1 MSTHVLERLSISRAL
16 NGSVRLMF
24 RCPYHDDR
32 NPSFSVIITDGH
44 IASMKCFAGCK
55 LDYDRRMEIKDMLTS
70 DSRLLGLISEKGE
83 RMEKLQ
89 DVEKLLASF
98 CSKRGISLD
107 TAKAF
112 GLKIVTSD
120 LEPSLSKI
128 GATAGVLIPLKGLL
142 HGDSYQIRILL
153 PESEEKR
160 RRFLS
165 ASGSNADL
173 YVISETNGAPVIF
186 CEGPIKGIVLFEV
199 LHALDIPASV
209 VCTTGVSSAQ
219 SEDVIKALAG
229 FVSKT
234 NASKV
239 IIAMDADEAG
249 MRASNVLLRRLS
261 GLNVRVTEIDHNTVR
276 NELTLLGSEQF
287 GIDDYVIAM
296 KRAGK
301 LNVGNAIPVVRRL
314 KPVSVAKI
322 VGQSQSFLF
331 EPLIPLGVMT
341 IIEGNPGCGK
351 SFLTVGLSCSVATGK
366 PLCLGE
372 NVLTPSVSGSVL
384 VFSCEDSPTVVSMR
398 TAMLHRG
405 NRPENVYYEFEPFD
419 MVKSLDEI
427 EDLVQM
433 YKPKL
438 VIIDPLMNYMGAE
451 SDVYRDNAVRAVLTP
466 YTKMASKYGFA
477 FVVVRHLR
485 KNAGDAAAVCRGI
498 GSIGFS
504 GLARCVLS
512 LEQDEN
518 GVITVSVAKHSYMPI
533 RTSFSYTIGDMR
545 VG

>member
-1 MSTHVLERLSISRAL
+1 A
-16 NGSVRLMF
+16 
-24 RCPYHDDR
+24 
-32 NPSFSVIITDGH
+32 
-44 IASMKCFAGCK
+44 
-55 LDYDRRMEIKDMLTS
+55 
-70 DSRLLGLISEKGE
+70 
-83 RMEKLQ
+83 Q
-89 DVEKLLASF
+89 
-98 CSKRGISLD
+98 
-107 TAKAF
+107 
-112 GLKIVTSD
+112 
-120 LEPSLSKI
+120 
-128 GATAGVLIPLKGLL
+128 
-142 HGDSYQIRILL
+142 GD
-153 PESEEKR
+153 
-160 RRFLS
+160 
-165 ASGSNADL
+165 
-173 YVISETNGAPVIF
+173 
-186 CEGPIKGIVLFEV
+186 
-199 LHALDIPASV
+199 
-209 VCTTGVSSAQ
+209 
-219 SEDVIKALAG
+219 DVIKALAG

-249 MRASNVLLRRLS
+249 MRASGVLLRRLS
-261 GLNVRVTEIDHNTVR
+261 GLNVRVAEIDYNTVR

-301 LNVGNAIPVVRRL
+301 LSVSNAIPLVRRL

-331 EPLIPLGVMT
+331 EPLIPMGVMT

-351 SFLTVGLSCSVATGK
+351 SFLTIGMSCSVATGK
-366 PLCLGE
+366 PLYLGE
-372 NVLTPSVSGSVL
+372 NVLTPSVSGNVL
-384 VFSCEDSPTVVSMR
+384 VFSCEDSPTVVSIR
-398 TAMLHRG
+398 TAMLYG
-405 NRPENVYYEFEPFD
+405 GSRPDNIYYEFEPFD
-419 MVKSLDEI
+419 MVKSLDEV

-438 VIIDPLMNYMGAE
+438 VIIDPLMNYMGAC

-466 YTKMASKYGFA
+466 YTKMASKHGFA

-485 KNAGDAAAVCRGI
+485 KNAGDATAVCRGI

-518 GVITVSVAKHSYMPI
+518 GIITVSVAKHSYMPI